1 MPAHLRAPQSL
12 DSVTPFQ
19 RRQSA
24 KFNDVT
30 VSEVWTEWAQDYMP
44 GVRMV
49 EEDFELHVDGESFT
63 VAGVDFSKP

>member
-1 MPAHLRAPQSL
+1 MHDAS
-12 DSVTPFQ
+12 T
-19 RRQSA
+19 
-24 KFNDVT
+24 
-30 VSEVWTEWAQDYMP
+30 SEVWTEWAQDYMP